1 MPGAAKLAGALQQEL
16 KPDTVR
22 VVPIGGVGEIG
33 KNCTVV
39 EFGDDAVLIDCGLTF
54 PDAEHLGVDLILPDF
69 AYLRQIQHKLR
80 AVLLTHGHEDH
91 IGALPFAL
99 RDFPLPLYGTALTL
113 GLVQV
118 KLDEARLGD
127 GQEFHVVEAGDVVEI
142 GPFRCE
148 FFHMCHSIPDA
159 TGIAV
164 HTPIGTIAHT
174 GDFKLDYTPV
184 DGRPPDVQTLGRLG
198 RDGVLLLMADSTYAD
213 RPGYTPSEQ
222 VVAETFDQIFA
233 EAPGRIIV
241 ATFSSLVSR
250 AQQVFDTA
258 IAYGRKV
265 ALIGRSMER
274 VHRVAA
280 DLGYV
285 RVPDGLIVAAEE
297 LDNFRAE
304 DIAIVCTGSQGEP
317 RSALVRMANRDH
329 RNIEIAPDDT
339 IIVSAAAIPG
349 NEAKVNHTIDRLAHL
364 GATVYYEQLR
374 PVHVSG
380 HASQEELKL
389 VLTTLQPRFFM
400 PVHGEFRHLVEHRRL
415 AESVGLPRKNILMAE
430 NGAVIDVTRD
440 RAAITGSVEAGMVFV
455 DGLGVGDV
463 GETVLRD
470 RRHLSEDGVVVVV
483 AAVDHHTGKSVGTP
497 DIISRGFVYTPE
509 SEDLLERAREH
520 VRQTIDRGDHPDPEV
535 DYLQSKIRSTLG
547 RHLFQ
552 KTRRRPVILPIVTE
566 V

>member
-1 MPGAAKLAGALQQEL
+1 MQQEL

-39 EFGDDAVLIDCGLTF
+39 EFGEDAVIIDCGLTF

-118 KLDEARLGD
+118 KLDEARLVD

-164 HTPIGTIAHT
+164 HTPIGTLVHT

-250 AQQVFDTA
+250 AQQVFDA
-258 IAYGRKV
+258 AVAYGRKV
-265 ALIGRSMER
+265 ALVGRSMER

-285 RVPDGLIVAAEE
+285 RVPDGLIVAAED
-297 LDNFRAE
+297 LDDFRAE

-349 NEAKVNHTIDRLAHL
+349 NEAKVNHTIDRLAHI

-389 VLTTLQPRFFM
+389 VLTTLRPRFFM
-400 PVHGEFRHLVEHRRL
+400 PVHGEFRHLVEHGRL
-415 AESVGLPRKNILMAE
+415 AESVGLSRKNILMAE
-430 NGAVIDVTRD
+430 NGAVIEVTRD
-440 RAAITGSVEAGMVFV
+440 RAAITDYVEAGMVFV

-497 DIISRGFVYTPE
+497 EIISRGFVYAPE

-535 DYLQSKIRSTLG
+535 DYLQGKIRSSLG